1 MKGAF
6 RALLAPGIL
15 GCLVACG
22 SSARDPALAAVES
35 AVRAQVGTA
44 AVVNVGYLRDS
55 TGLLIDIKETALPDT
70 GEATFARV
78 AREVAT
84 VAVRR
89 FAKRA
94 TLDIVMVSAGEVLGR
109 GVFRAVRQRTFTAA
123 ELR

>member
-1 MKGAF
+1 MSGTF

-15 GCLVACG
+15 GCLAAC
-22 SSARDPALAAVES
+22 SSSPPDPALAEVES

-44 AVVNVGYLRDS
+44 AVVDVGYLRDS

-78 AREVAT
+78 AHEVAT

-94 TLDIVMVSAGEVLGR
+94 TLDIVMVSSGEVLGR
-109 GVFRAVRQRTFTAA
+109 GVFRAVHQRTFTAA